1 MYNIICRL
9 TNGLWCFNMILHW
22 YCKRL
27 AFIIVFM
34 NIYYINGYDA
44 TNIGAFSSI
53 QFLGYKN
60 MGIDTK
66 IIALSL
72 L

>member
-1 MYNIICRL
+1 M
-9 TNGLWCFNMILHW
+9 NM
-22 YCKRL
+22 
-27 AFIIVFM
+27 
-34 NIYYINGYDA
+34 YYINGYKA
-44 TNIGAFSSI
+44 SNSVAFNFI

-72 L
+72 LQAEI